1 MVAEEIEII
10 VTAKVEEALTEFEK
24 ILPAIKKQMKQVQE
38 AFSKVDTK
46 TMTSKLHQ
54 AVNFMKKK
62 IQDLKKSSENN
73 EIAIKVNNKDA
84 QKQIS
89 QVQKQI
95 DSLQEKINARQM
107 KLNVI
112 NPQIDKIV
120 DDTRKSVTPDGIKP
134 NDKAMDTTVNNAL
147 SSNKDFT
154 SLNSQAQKLYT
165 EMEMYNKQLEQ
176 AKSKMAQLE
185 QETNKT
191 ATAQNKLSSFFGAF
205 KQKIEQVKPSI
216 SNIKNSFKG
225 LPKLT
230 QNITN
235 NIKGMGIGVRNG
247 LGHVL
252 KYAGAL
258 FSMQSVYS
266 ALSGAAHTW
275 LSSQNA
281 GAKQLSANIEYMKYA
296 MGSALAPVIQ
306 FVTNLVYQLLKA
318 IQSVVYALFKVNIFA
333 NASASAFKNA
343 QKQAKNTSKQLSN
356 VHSEINNVG
365 DHNSNTSP
373 NVGDMSKLDSQMS
386 PLSQK
391 LYDFFKPLVDSWNK
405 YGPALLEQIKTTAGQ
420 VTGLIS
426 AVWGSFEKIITNGTV
441 YKSLELILAII
452 GNIAEAFA
460 NAWNY
465 NGNGD
470 AIVQNLANAFNNLL
484 TAINNVVQSEGF
496 QNWLNNCSDK
506 FRIISEKIA
515 SINWQPLIDALAR
528 IGENIGT
535 IALNILSGLVDIFKW
550 FVEHPTVGE
559 IILGIAIAI
568 KTLST
573 ALKLIKNVSKFI
585 ESIKSIGKICTEVGK
600 GILTTIKVII
610 PKIETAI
617 KTIKSILTGTA
628 GGVILII
635 AGIVTAVT
643 NFVSM
648 LKDGFS
654 WIKEMLM
661 IIGIALVAVGAII
674 LGAPAL
680 ITAVIAGIV
689 AAIATLVVLIK
700 QHWEEIKEFFSKL
713 GQNICDTFSNIGQWI
728 GDRFNEAKDA
738 VMNAFQN
745 VGQWFSDRKND
756 ICNAFSNIGQWF
768 SDKFNNAVQGIKNA
782 FSSVKTF
789 FSGVWQ
795 GICGV
800 FGNVA
805 NWFRDKFSQAW
816 QAVKNVFST
825 GGRIFDGIKEGIL
838 SGLKSIVNAIIY
850 GINKVIRIPF
860 TGLNTVLRNIRNA
873 EIMGLRPFSWIGTI
887 SVPQIPRL
895 AKGGV
900 LTEATTVLAGEYSG
914 AKTNPEI
921 VTPQNIM
928 RDTFEDVL
936 SNYSGNGQPLRVTIQ
951 YLGKEIFDDTI
962 DYINQKTRR
971 TGKCVIK
978 VN

>member
-1 MVAEEIEII
+1 MLKIEKKGEITMTVEEIEIV
-10 VTAKVEEALTEFEK
+10 VTAKVEEALKEFEK
-24 ILPAIKKQMKQVQE
+24 MLPAIKEKMKQVQE
-38 AFSKVDTK
+38 VFSKVDTK
-46 TMTSKLHQ
+46 AMTSKLHQ

-62 IQDLKKSSENN
+62 MQDLKKSSENN

-89 QVQKQI
+89 QIQKQI

-134 NDKAMDTTVNNAL
+134 NDKAMDTTIDNAL
-147 SSNKDFT
+147 KSNKDFT

-165 EMEMYNKQLEQ
+165 EIEMYNTQLSE
-176 AKSKMAQLE
+176 AKNKITQLN

-191 ATAQNKLSSFFGAF
+191 ATTQNKLGSFFEAF

-216 SNIKNSFKG
+216 SNINSSFKE
-225 LPKLT
+225 LPKIT

-235 NIKGMGIGVRNG
+235 NIKGMSTGVRNG
-247 LGHVL
+247 LGHIL

-281 GAKQLSANIEYMKYA
+281 EAKQLNANIEYMKYA
-296 MGSALAPVIQ
+296 VGSALAPVIQ
-306 FVTNLVYQLLKA
+306 FATNCVYQLLKA
-318 IQSVVYALFKVNIFA
+318 VQSVVYALFKVNIFA
-333 NASASAFKNA
+333 KASASAFKNA

-356 VHSEINNVG
+356 VHNEINNVG

-373 NVGDMSKLDSQMS
+373 NIGDMSKIDSQMS
-386 PLSQK
+386 PLAQK

-405 YGPALLEQIKTTAGQ
+405 YGSQVKEAFKNAINGIGQ
-420 VTGLIS
+420 AIS
-426 AVWGSFEKIITNGTV
+426 AMWNSVETLFTNGTI
-441 YKSLELILAII
+441 YSIIANILNSI
-452 GNIAEAFA
+452 GKIGTAWA
-460 NAWNY
+460 NAWNNDN
-465 NGNGD
+465 NGTELIQGIANMINDVTGAILNLVSSTGFQSFLDGIISAFSGIVQFIEPVVSGFSEMAEKMLEIVASTIGDILKTVGD
-470 AIVQNLANAFNNLL
+470 ALQAIAQNEVAVEIL
-484 TAINNVVQSEGF
+484 
-496 QNWLNNCSDK
+496 K
-506 FRIISEKIA
+506 
-515 SINWQPLIDALAR
+515 AL
-528 IGENIGT
+528 GE
-535 IALNILSGLVDIFKW
+535 
-550 FVEHPTVGE
+550 
-559 IILGIAIAI
+559 AIAI
-568 KTLST
+568 
-573 ALKLIKNVSKFI
+573 V
-585 ESIKSIGKICTEVGK
+585 
-600 GILTTIKVII
+600 
-610 PKIETAI
+610 
-617 KTIKSILTGTA
+617 
-628 GGVILII
+628 
-635 AGIVTAVT
+635 
-643 NFVSM
+643 
-648 LKDGFS
+648 
-654 WIKEMLM
+654 
-661 IIGIALVAVGAII
+661 VGAIVLWNIAQAI
-674 LGAPAL
+674 LNGLMGLFAI
-680 ITAVIAGIV
+680 ITSPITLVVLAIV
-689 AAIATLVVLIK
+689 AAITVAILIFK
-700 QHWEEIKEFFSKL
+700 NWGTISEWL
-713 GQNICDTFSNIGQWI
+713 GQKFNEARENINTAFQNIGQW
-728 GDRFNEAKDA
+728 FE
-738 VMNAFQN
+738 
-745 VGQWFSDRKND
+745 DRKND
-756 ICNAFSNIGQWF
+756 ICNAFSDIGNWFMDKFNNAKDGVQNAFQNIGNWFKDRKNDITNTFSNIGQWF

-936 SNYSGNGQPLRVTIQ
+936 SNYSGNGQPLHVTIQ